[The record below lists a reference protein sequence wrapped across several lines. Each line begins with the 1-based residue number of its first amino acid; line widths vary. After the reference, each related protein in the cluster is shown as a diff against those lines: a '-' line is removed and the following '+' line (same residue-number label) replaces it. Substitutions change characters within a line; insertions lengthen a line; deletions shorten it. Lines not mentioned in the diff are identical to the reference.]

1 MYHTEKIAI
10 LLAAYNGEK
19 YISEQINSIL
29 EQTEK
34 EWVLYI
40 HDDGSTDATGEI
52 IKEYAQRYP
61 KQIFIVEGKPTGGA
75 KQNFF
80 YLFSQIEAPYYMCC
94 DQDDIWLPE
103 KIELTKKEM
112 NGLEQEDKTLPCLVF
127 TELKVVNEALS
138 LLSEKMSIYQGLDC
152 KNLSLNRAL
161 IQNVV
166 TGCTMMVNRAMRD
179 EFHKITDDRD
189 ILMHDWWA
197 LLVATKFGKVS
208 FVETATILY
217 RQHSENGVGAKN
229 TNSVFYLLKRML
241 QGNEIRQSLANTR
254 KQAGYFVSLYDET
267 EDSFIHKYAV
277 LGRKNKISRLMF
289 YQRYDVKK
297 STLAKNIG
305 LFLWGVI

>member
-10 LLAAYNGEK
+10 LLATYNGEK
-19 YISEQINSIL
+19 YIAEQINSIL

-40 HDDGSTDATGEI
+40 HDDGSTDGTKKI

-61 KQIFIVEGKPTGGA
+61 KQIFVVEGKSTGGA

-80 YLFSQIEAPYYMCC
+80 YLFSQVDAPYYMCC
-94 DQDDIWLPE
+94 DQDDVWLPK

-112 NGLEQEDKTLPCLVF
+112 NRLEQEDKALPCLVF
-127 TELKVVNEALS
+127 TELKVADERLHILS
-138 LLSEKMSIYQGLDC
+138 DKMSVYQGLDC
-152 KNLSLNRAL
+152 RNLSLSRAL

-179 EFHKITDDRD
+179 EFHKITDDAD

-208 FVETATILY
+208 FVETPSILY

-241 QGNEIRQSLANTR
+241 QGSEIRQSLANTR
-254 KQAGYFVSLYDET
+254 EQARYFAFLYNEK
-267 EDSFIHKYAV
+267 EDSLIYNYAV
-277 LGRKNKISRLMF
+277 LGRKNKIIRLMF

-305 LFLWGVI
+305 LFLWG